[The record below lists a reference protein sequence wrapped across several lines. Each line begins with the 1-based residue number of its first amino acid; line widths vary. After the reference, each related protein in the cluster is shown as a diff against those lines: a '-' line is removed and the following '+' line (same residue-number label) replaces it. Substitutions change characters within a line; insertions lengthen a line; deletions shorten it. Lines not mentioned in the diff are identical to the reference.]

1 MYSFEGDFRRKPV
14 QALGGVQKKEHRDA
28 LIERRQEERRE
39 REQSRRQQQSAV
51 IIQAFCRASTVR
63 KKQYAIIRQAFD
75 QLCQQSQHVPDEMTT
90 LSTLVRYLLFFYSG
104 REDVLRLTWLCQKL
118 LKGKDMVAEFVCR
131 EHIQGV
137 LQIKKLLSVCCCHIA
152 NVAANTGKPI
162 AVPLRMLEV
171 FAEMEVYMIASSAQ
185 RAIQVLQNILLH
197 LINQGYYKC
206 MRALLEGRI
215 PASLEQTV
223 APPTP
228 FAASILEL
236 VKKPVMFARYT
247 NNAGFQNAALQ
258 SLCRELFCHAYSEQ
272 TQLFLLPALAHAG
285 PNEFPVVFLLPALVP
300 FSLDSA
306 RNAAMGEG
314 VNPEAWELTVEASPW
329 LLWAVLILLEKHLTR
344 LSQGDLN
351 KYLLLLSK
359 LIPQLQ
365 HVSSHR
371 QIIQDDFN
379 SDDDDDDDFLY
390 YDNQIQQQCLEM
402 VNQPDHVKALI
413 ACVTCEP
420 SPRVLMAVCVICHT
434 LMVLS
439 KLAVHRTRLL
449 YTLAF
454 NPFFLRQLWHTCI
467 SVTRRG
473 VTGTEVALLQL
484 ISRASVMMKEE
495 RNRIVPLLS
504 LFCSLFSHSLL
515 SLHDAEF
522 YGDNTDDKSFMPFQ
536 VGELV
541 PMSLALRDTCLGI
554 IELVHPD
561 TKPSLKEDYKEA
573 FQSVGIVQ
581 NTLTAA
587 ELQDQQKTW
596 AYVFKVTVQLVKHL
610 YARDSRRPFCPPGHW
625 LARQVNI
632 NADKPSQLYKAQNM
646 VFVRR
651 SFGALSTLNPKKVLD
666 DDCPPLSTTEV
677 RHLTILTEL
686 PFVVSF
692 EERVKIF
699 RRLVLQERMDTQ
711 DNEPNLRLR
720 MQVQLIN
727 FAGLDEAGI
736 DGGGIFREFM
746 TELIRTSF
754 DPNRGFFRY
763 THDKLLYPNPDARLL
778 FDNYLQHYFFLGRI
792 LGKALFENMLI
803 ELPFASFFLS
813 KILSRHRGD
822 VDIHHLASL
831 DPQMYKNLLFLKSY
845 DGDMSELGL
854 DFTVVNNELGEAQME
869 ELKPGGRD
877 IAVTNNNVI
886 EYIHLMADY
895 RLNKQ
900 MRAHCTAFRQ
910 GLADVLNIE
919 WLRMFDHNE
928 VQVLISGAVAP
939 IDIEDLQHHTNYS
952 GAYTV
957 DHPVIKMFW
966 KVVESFTNK
975 QKRQLLKFV
984 TSCSRPP
991 LLGFRELYPA
1001 FCVHHGGDEA
1011 DRLPS
1016 ASTCMN
1022 LLKLPEFQDEET
1034 LRSKLVYAIESG
1046 AGFELS

>member
-1 MYSFEGDFRRKPV
+1 M
-14 QALGGVQKKEHRDA
+14 
-28 LIERRQEERRE
+28 
-39 REQSRRQQQSAV
+39 
-51 IIQAFCRASTVR
+51 
-63 KKQYAIIRQAFD
+63 
-75 QLCQQSQHVPDEMTT
+75 
-90 LSTLVRYLLFFYSG
+90 STLMRYLLFFYSD

-118 LKGKDMVAEFVCR
+118 LKCKDMVAEFVCR
-131 EHIQGV
+131 EHVQGI
-137 LQIKKLLSVCCCHIA
+137 LQIKKLLAACCRHITNIA
-152 NVAANTGKPI
+152 DTCQAI

-171 FAEMEVYMIASSAQ
+171 FTATEVYVKMSSRQ
-185 RAIQVLQNILLH
+185 RAIRVLHNMMLH

-206 MRALLEGRI
+206 MRSLLEGRV
-215 PASLEQTV
+215 PASIEKMV

-228 FAASILEL
+228 LAASILEL
-236 VKKPVMFARYT
+236 VKKPVTFARHT
-247 NNAGFQNAALQ
+247 NSANFQNAVLQ

-272 TQLFLLPALAHAG
+272 TQLFLLPALVHAG
-285 PNEFPVVFLLPALVP
+285 PDSFPAVFILSALVP
-300 FSLDSA
+300 VGWGHAGDVMVEEEEESE
-306 RNAAMGEG
+306 M
-314 VNPEAWELTVEASPW
+314 WELTVEASPW
-329 LLWAVLILLEKHLTR
+329 LLWAVLVLLEKHLAR
-344 LSQGDLN
+344 FSQGDLN
-351 KYLLLLSK
+351 TYLLLLSK
-359 LIPQLQ
+359 LVPQLQ
-365 HVSSHR
+365 QVSQR
-371 QIIQDDFN
+371 QILEDDMN
-379 SDDDDDDDFLY
+379 WEDDEDDIVD

-413 ACVTCEP
+413 SCVTHEP

-454 NPFFLRQLWHTCI
+454 NPLFLRKLWHTCI
-467 SVTRRG
+467 SVTRCG
-473 VTGTEVALLQL
+473 VTGTKVALLQL
-484 ISRASVMMKEE
+484 ISRASVMTTEE
-495 RNRIVPLLS
+495 RNRVVPLLS

-522 YGDNTDDKSFMPFQ
+522 YGDNTDGKSFMPFQ
-536 VGELV
+536 VDELV

-561 TKPSLKEDYKEA
+561 TKPSLKEDYKKA

-587 ELQDQQKTW
+587 ELQEQQKTW
-596 AYVFKVTVQLVKHL
+596 AYVFKVIVQLVKHM

-632 NADKPSQLYKAQNM
+632 QADKPSQMYKAQSM
-646 VFVRR
+646 LFVQR
-651 SFGALSTLNPKKVLD
+651 SFGALSTLNPKKVFD
-666 DDCPPLSTTEV
+666 DDCLLLSTTEV

-699 RRLVLQERMDTQ
+699 RRLVQQERLDTQ
-711 DNEPNLRLR
+711 GEIRHLVGGPSIQITVRRNYLYEDAFEKLSPENEPNLRLR
-720 MQVQLIN
+720 MQIQLIN

-763 THDKLLYPNPDARLL
+763 THDTLLYPNPDARLL

-822 VDIHHLASL
+822 VDIHHLESL

-845 DGDMSELGL
+845 DGNMSDLGL
-854 DFTVVNNELGEAQME
+854 DFTVVNNELGEAQVE

-939 IDIEDLQHHTNYS
+939 IDIEDLQRHTNYS
-952 GAYTV
+952 GAYNV

-1001 FCVHHGGDEA
+1001 FCVHHGGNEA

-1034 LRSKLVYAIESG
+1034 LRSKLTYAIESG